1 MKQREAETLRSE
13 AEHLEERA
21 GAVYGGLQ
29 AADVRETASAVANQT
44 AVDTT
49 AHGLAQ
55 KERAIAKDQATMD
68 ALLAQTADA
77 VRGFVRAGG
86 RKVPN
91 DAGLVPPSLVPFAYD
106 FAVFRVLKRFNV
118 AVGEDRRKA
127 YDAAMDVFKKVAAGD
142 MAVEP
147 ADDAEG
153 ATSATLPSFMPAD
166 PERRLG

>member
-1 MKQREAETLRSE
+1 MTTWTKLTRDGLIATLAQREVDAFSRS
-13 AEHLEERA
+13 
-21 GAVYGGLQ
+21 
-29 AADVRETASAVANQT
+29 ADFGD
-44 AVDTT
+44 AVD
-49 AHGLAQ
+49 
-55 KERAIAKDQATMD
+55 AI
-68 ALLAQTADA
+68 LAQTADA

-127 YDAAMDVFKKVAAGD
+127 NESATDIFMKVAEGKY
-142 MAVEP
+142 AVEP
-147 ADDAEG
+147 DEEADDA
-153 ATSATLPSFMPAD
+153 TSAALPSFVPAN